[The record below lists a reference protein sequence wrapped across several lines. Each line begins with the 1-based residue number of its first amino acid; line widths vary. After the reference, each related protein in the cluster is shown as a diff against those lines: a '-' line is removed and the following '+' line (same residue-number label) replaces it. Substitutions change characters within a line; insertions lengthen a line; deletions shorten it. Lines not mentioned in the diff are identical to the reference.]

1 MCFRWNY
8 LHGKAEK
15 KEEEI
20 MIDTQGKPIDNSIQ
34 AQTTT
39 KATVADSFQTSH
51 NNEDQL
57 QNNDNLLQ
65 FEFYLPSKDV
75 VIYLFTPADKG
86 GSKEEHKFWIN
97 GVLNKGTGKVISAAI
112 GRISPQL
119 E

>member
-8 LHGKAEK
+8 LRGKAEK

-57 QNNDNLLQ
+57 RNNALKRNSL
-65 FEFYLPSKDV
+65 
-75 VIYLFTPADKG
+75 
-86 GSKEEHKFWIN
+86 
-97 GVLNKGTGKVISAAI
+97 SAV
-112 GRISPQL
+112 
-119 E
+119 